1 MSPTGPSA
9 TSHRPVRTT
18 LIGACAVGSVLL
30 AGCATTRD
38 SRTTAPP
45 PPQLLSSAALDLPGD
60 CAPPQG
66 AIYRTRFVVQPD
78 GGVAHAASE
87 SGDGCVQQALRE
99 WVSSF
104 RYTPVADAVPMVIDW
119 MEVTASR
126 GG

>member
-1 MSPTGPSA
+1 MSPTGPLAS
-9 TSHRPVRTT
+9 SRRPVRAA
-18 LIGACAVGSVLL
+18 LAACAFGIVLL
-30 AGCATTRD
+30 AGCATTTD
-38 SRTTAPP
+38 IRTTAPP
-45 PPQLLSSAALDLPGD
+45 PPQLLSSATLELPRD
-60 CAPPQG
+60 CAPPRG

-78 GGVAHAASE
+78 GGVAQTVSE